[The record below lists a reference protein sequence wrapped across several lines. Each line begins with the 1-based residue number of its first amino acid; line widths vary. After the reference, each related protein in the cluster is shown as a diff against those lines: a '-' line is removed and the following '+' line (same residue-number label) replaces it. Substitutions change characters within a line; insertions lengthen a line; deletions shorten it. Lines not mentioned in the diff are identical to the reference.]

1 MIGCCE
7 DAEIIL
13 SGASLLHHAF
23 LLDSEIVGLLLLGR
37 LSSLHV
43 VLKLVYACEKVRTL
57 LDGHLPLG
65 RAKSEQ
71 VLQLLGRIEIS
82 LTSCRN
88 VVINHV
94 TIQVCELLVDVIWW
108 LLHLV

>member
-7 DAEIIL
+7 DAQIIL
-13 SGASLLHHAF
+13 SGASLHHAF

-37 LSSLHV
+37 LSSLHI

-71 VLQLLGRIEIS
+71 VLQLLGRINIS

-88 VVINHV
+88 VAINHV
-94 TIQVCELLVDVIWW
+94 TVQVCELLVDVIWW
-108 LLHLV
+108 LLHLA